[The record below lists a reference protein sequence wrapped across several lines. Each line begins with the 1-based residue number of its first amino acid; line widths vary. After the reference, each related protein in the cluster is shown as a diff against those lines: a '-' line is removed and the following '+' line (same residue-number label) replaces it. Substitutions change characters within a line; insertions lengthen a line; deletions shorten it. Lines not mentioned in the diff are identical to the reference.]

1 MPRTGEREVSQQ
13 YTVIT
18 LTPADTLLPVYK
30 VLVQE
35 AVDNLAEWCIGEE
48 PQNLKTA
55 IKMLRVLEL
64 YSADVEP

>member
-1 MPRTGEREVSQQ
+1 MSQQ

-35 AVDNLAEWCIGEE
+35 ALDNLAEWCIGEE
-48 PQNLKTA
+48 PENLKTA

-64 YSADVEP
+64 YSAEE

>member
-1 MPRTGEREVSQQ
+1 MNPE

-18 LTPADTLLPVYK
+18 FTPSPKLLPVYK

-48 PQNLKTA
+48 PENLKQA

-64 YSADVEP
+64 YSAEE